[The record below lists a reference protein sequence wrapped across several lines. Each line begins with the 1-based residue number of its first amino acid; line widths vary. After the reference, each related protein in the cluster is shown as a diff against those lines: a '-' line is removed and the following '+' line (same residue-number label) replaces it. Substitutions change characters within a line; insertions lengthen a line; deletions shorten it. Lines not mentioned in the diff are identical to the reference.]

1 MPIAESPKRVLQP
14 GLWSGLLF
22 FAVVIAGAAYIV
34 VSKLGEVRAIF
45 VTLVPVCLMIG
56 YAILLGFA
64 RLFRLR
70 DDQSGDNLYYMGFLF
85 TLTSLAV
92 SLYQFRTDQ
101 GAADQIV
108 QNFGIAIASTIAGI
122 ALRIFFNQMRRDPI
136 EIEQTA
142 RLELADAAR
151 KVKRELESTVLE
163 FSYFR
168 RATQQSL
175 AEAVEEINTQL
186 KDANGRIVGQLGEV
200 AARSGKALEEAS
212 KKSGDAIVNL
222 NARISEALES
232 AMSRIASEV
241 GHLSQVTEQMI
252 RSFENIVSKLNA
264 LQTPEQIIEIKLT
277 PMIQGLTRAVNNFGK
292 HAEQQAKAVDE
303 NLKRTQEMSTGLA
316 DLLAFIQAARAR
328 AERPAS
334 PADMSGPGVAS
345 GSLGEH
351 DVREGPNA

>member
-1 MPIAESPKRVLQP
+1 MPKTEPPKQVLPP

-22 FAVVIAGAAYIV
+22 FVVVIAGAAYIV
-34 VSKLGEVRAIF
+34 VSKLDEVRAVF
-45 VTLVPVCLMIG
+45 VTLVPVCIMVA

-101 GAADQIV
+101 GSADQIV
-108 QNFGIAIASTIAGI
+108 QNFGIAIASTITGV
-122 ALRIFFNQMRRDPI
+122 ALRIFFNQMCRDPI
-136 EIEQTA
+136 EVEQTA

-186 KDANGRIVGQLGEV
+186 KDANGRIVGQLDEF
-200 AARSGKALEEAS
+200 AARSSKPLEAAS
-212 KKSGDAIVNL
+212 KKSGDAIVHL
-222 NARISEALES
+222 SARISEALES
-232 AMSRIASEV
+232 ASSRIAGEV
-241 GHLSQVTEQMI
+241 GHLSQTTEQMI
-252 RSFENIVSKLNA
+252 RSLESVVSKLNS
-264 LQTPEQIIEIKLT
+264 LQTPEQIIEIKLS

-292 HAEQQAKAVDE
+292 YAELQAKAVDE
-303 NLKRTQEMSTGLA
+303 NLKRTQEVSTSLA
-316 DLLAFIQAARAR
+316 ALLTFIRAARA
-328 AERPAS
+328 ANA
-334 PADMSGPGVAS
+334 ADMSQPSGAS
-345 GSLGEH
+345 VGLGDH
-351 DVREGPNA
+351 DVRGPNA